1 MITVFIGYIKN
12 GGAIMSSTTEKKP
25 KTMMYWINSAI
36 VLFCFFGFGL
46 LPELF
51 GLNYAGMRA
60 IGIFIGLLW
69 GWIAVDFAWVSII
82 GIVAMGT
89 TGVMTVTESFTT
101 SFMSATF
108 FQMLFPMILFAFMT
122 TSGFA
127 EWLAYKMLTMKF
139 LVGHPWRIITMIF
152 LVTSILHFFVH
163 TWATIFLM
171 WPIFIKIAEVAG
183 YQKGD
188 KFVGYIM
195 CTIVM
200 LQTIMASS
208 IPWGFYAVTLQSLM
222 ADALNGY
229 PLPFI
234 PILTLGI
241 IGQILTVVIALFY
254 GKFIIRV
261 DVSKL
266 EKMPDD
272 FYVKAETI
280 KLSSQAKF
288 GIGIVLT
295 MIIMVGMPTFLPGT
309 AFATFCNDLNLQGVT
324 ALLLAVV
331 LLMRDKEGKPYVKT
345 ATLAHT
351 GLSWDILFLVV
362 STLSLAALMKL
373 PEVGIMEKIT
383 GYFIPM
389 AASLPPA
396 LFIFGTIMIFWVITQ
411 LTHNFVIVLTLV
423 GAFAG
428 VCPAIGINPWLFGWL
443 FMCGMNFAYSTPAAS
458 SPGALMYAHEW
469 ISKKDAYIN
478 GILFSLIGIVVFML
492 VMYPLANMMFGSIP
506 Q

>member
-1 MITVFIGYIKN
+1 
-12 GGAIMSSTTEKKP
+12 MSSAKKEKNL
-25 KTMMYWINSAI
+25 TYWINSAI

-46 LPELF
+46 VPSIFDLS
-51 GLNYAGMRA
+51 YAGMRA
-60 IGIFIGLLW
+60 VGIFLGLLW
-69 GWIAVDFAWVSII
+69 GWIAVDFAWVSIV

-89 TGVMTVTESFTT
+89 TGAMTMAESFNTA
-101 SFMSATF
+101 FLSATF
-108 FQMLFPMILFAFMT
+108 FQMMFPMILMAFMT

-127 EWLAYKMLTMKF
+127 EWLAYKMLSIKF
-139 LVGHPWRIITMIF
+139 LIGHPWRIVVMIF
-152 LVTSILHFFVH
+152 VVTSILHFFVH
-163 TWATIFLM
+163 TWPTIFLM
-171 WPIFIKIAEVAG
+171 WPIFIGIAEVAG
-183 YQKGD
+183 YKKGD

-200 LQTIMASS
+200 LQTIIASS
-208 IPWGFYAVTLQSLM
+208 LPWGFYAVTLQALM

-229 PLPFI
+229 ALPFM
-234 PILTLGI
+234 PILVLGI
-241 IGQILTVVIALFY
+241 IGQALTVLIALFY
-254 GKFIIRV
+254 GKFILRV

-266 EKMPDD
+266 EKMPDE
-272 FYVKAETI
+272 FYVKAETV

-288 GIGIVLT
+288 GVGIIAA
-295 MIIMVGMPTFLPGT
+295 MIIMMGMPSFLPGT
-309 AFATFCNDLNLQGVT
+309 AFAAFCDGLGLQGVSV
-324 ALLLAVV
+324 LLLAII
-331 LLMRDKEGKPYVKT
+331 LMMRDENGQPWIKT
-345 ATLAHT
+345 NKLADV

-373 PEVGIMEKIT
+373 PEVGIMAKIT
-383 GYFIPM
+383 STFIPI

-396 LFIFGTIMIFWVITQ
+396 LFLFGTIMIFWLITQ

-428 VCPAIGINPWLFGWL
+428 VCPALGINPWLFGWL

-478 GILFSLIGIVVFML
+478 GILFSLIGIVVFMV
-492 VMYPLANMMFGSIP
+492 VMMPIASWMFGSI
-506 Q
+506 